1 MRHDFELERLFPP
14 EPRMYIRG
22 FVGDCVSVAFMALR
36 LALDQ
41 LASTAE
47 RSPFTGDF
55 FEINVTVGHQLV
67 GALPQ

>member
-1 MRHDFELERLFPP
+1 
-14 EPRMYIRG
+14 MYIRG